1 MIPWILLD
9 TAIIPGD
16 GTEMRLYQRD
26 SEYSIRV
33 GTTELM
39 NNRGHASEDALAS
52 MVCERLGKRRGMR
65 LLIGGMGMGFTLVRA
80 LRDVGDD
87 GEVVIAE
94 LVPEVIAWHRGPLA
108 EVSSHALDDPRV
120 TVREVDVADVI
131 REARN
136 AYDAILL
143 DVDNGPEGLT
153 AEANDRLYTM
163 AGLRASLA
171 ALRPGGILA
180 IWSAGPNPPFT
191 RRLEQ
196 AGFDTEEVRVR
207 GRGAKGFR
215 YLIWIARKRPSS

>member
-1 MIPWILLD
+1 LLPWILLD

-16 GTEMRLYQRD
+16 GTEMRLYQRG

-39 NNRGHASEDALAS
+39 NNRGHGSEDALAS

-65 LLIGGMGMGFTLVRA
+65 ILIGGMGMGFTLVRA
-80 LRDVGDD
+80 LHDAGDD
-87 GEVVIAE
+87 AEVVIAE

-108 EVSSHALDDPRV
+108 EVSNHALDDPRV
-120 TVREVDVADVI
+120 IVRETDVAAVI

-163 AGLRASLA
+163 AGLRATLA

-180 IWSAGPNPPFT
+180 IWSAGPNDAFT
-191 RRLEQ
+191 RRLRQ
-196 AGFDTEEVRVR
+196 AGFETEEVRVR
-207 GRGAKGFR
+207 DRGAKGGFR
-215 YLIWIARKRPSS
+215 YLIWIARKR